1 MVRRYLCELEEAW
14 QPGASHRTVRLFG
27 NLDSDDDVLLSG
39 AVPRRYLASRLRL
52 VGASGSEQ
60 NLSSVTS
67 DTVWEWWTSGHINHN
82 HLYTY
87 TQ

>member
-27 NLDSDDDVLLSG
+27 NLDNGVLLSG

-67 DTVWEWWTSGHINHN
+67 DTVWKGVAISTNYSLCEV
-82 HLYTY
+82 
-87 TQ
+87 